1 METHEVAPVLAVS
14 RPSSPSARRAKTWAK
29 LKRLG
34 WVFWLAL
41 AWVVL
46 VFFLAVAADQLP
58 LADYSR
64 QTLLRRNL
72 PPGGA
77 YVLGTDG
84 LGRDM
89 LSRLVYGAR
98 TSLTVGLGAALL
110 GTVVGGA
117 IGLCAGYFRGK
128 FETAVVACVDVLLA
142 FPRLVLAL
150 AIVAFLGKSVFNLTL
165 TLAILTVPAATR
177 VARAATL
184 VMAQRDFVMAA
195 HAMGASH
202 RRILFRELLPNVIP
216 PLVVFVLVAV
226 AVIIVAE
233 GALSFLGLGVPPPEP
248 SWGSMIADG
257 SSNLDL
263 APHTA
268 LLPAFVMFVTVLA
281 FNLCG
286 DSLRTLADPRQTK

>member
-1 METHEVAPVLAVS
+1 MEAREATPVFAAPQAAPVS
-14 RPSSPSARRAKTWAK
+14 HRARRKAK

-34 WVFWLAL
+34 WAFWLAA
-41 AWVVL
+41 AWVVF
-46 VFFLAVAADQLP
+46 VFVLAIAADRLP
-58 LADYSR
+58 LPDYSK
-64 QTLLRRNL
+64 QSLLRRNL

-77 YVLGTDG
+77 YILGTDA

-89 LSRLVYGAR
+89 LSRLVFGAR
-98 TSLTVGLGAALL
+98 TSLTVGLGAALV

-117 IGLCAGYFRGK
+117 IGLVAGYFRGRL
-128 FETAVVACVDVLLA
+128 ETAVVACTDVLLA

-150 AIVAFLGKSVFNLTL
+150 AIVAFLGKSVFNVTL
-165 TLAILTVPAATR
+165 TLALLTVPAATR

-195 HAMGASH
+195 HAVGATH
-202 RRILFRELLPNVIP
+202 PRILFRQLLPNVVP
-216 PLVVFVLVAV
+216 PLVVFFLVAV

-233 GALSFLGLGVPPPEP
+233 GALSFLGLGVQPPRP

-257 SSNLDL
+257 SANLDL
-263 APHTA
+263 APHVA
-268 LLPAFVMFVTVLA
+268 LLPACVMFVTVLA

-286 DSLRTLADPRQTK
+286 DGLRALADPRRAK